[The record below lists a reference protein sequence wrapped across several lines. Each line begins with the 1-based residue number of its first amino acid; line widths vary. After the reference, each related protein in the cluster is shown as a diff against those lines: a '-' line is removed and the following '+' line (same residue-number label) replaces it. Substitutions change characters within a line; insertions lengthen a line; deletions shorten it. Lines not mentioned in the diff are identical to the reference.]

1 MSNII
6 VTGVAGF
13 IGSKVCQQLLSQNK
27 NVIGIDNLNS
37 YYSVLLKKH
46 RLEQL
51 KKNKNFT
58 FIKLDIENKND
69 VFKLIKKYKPQ
80 AVINLAA
87 RAGVRYSIENPFIY
101 VSTNVEGVL
110 NLLEACRKNNVKKFV
125 LASTSSLYAG
135 QKMPFSET
143 LPVNT
148 PISPYAATKKSAEA
162 LCYSYSYLFGLDV
175 TVLRYFTVYGPA
187 SRPDMGIFKFIKLIN
202 NDMPIEVF
210 GDGTQ
215 SRDFTYVDDIARATI
230 KATSLKGFNVIN
242 VGNNNPQKLSRVIAL
257 IEQNLGKKAVIKKKP
272 FHKADM
278 VATWANI
285 SLAKKLLGWKPTVT
299 IEEGIKNTVKWH
311 IENTKLV
318 DKC

>member
-299 IEEGIKNTVKWH
+299 IEDGISNTVNWHIKNV
-311 IENTKLV
+311 KLV